1 MNLFT
6 RPAVASALAEAR
18 RSALRGALIGAAIVS
33 IAAPAYLL
41 LPSTQFH
48 FGAHAA
54 TRTGATAIAPDPA
67 ANAQPRRVA
76 DFGPHAASQQ
86 VRSLVS
92 WVAATNDNADKPF
105 VVVDK
110 RSAQL
115 HVFDANARL
124 VDTSPVLLGAARGDD
139 NVAGIGNRPID
150 QIEPAE
156 RTTPAGRF
164 LAQRGRSATGEEV
177 VWVDYDAAV
186 SMHRVRTINP
196 AERRLERLASAA
208 PDDHRIS
215 YGCINVPHAFFDA
228 HIAPI
233 FRATAAPVYVL
244 PEVKPLE
251 QVFGRPAAGLPPHG
265 ESRV

>member
-1 MNLFT
+1 MKLVSKA
-6 RPAVASALAEAR
+6 AVASALADAR
-18 RSALRGALIGAAIVS
+18 QSALRGALIGAVIVGV
-33 IAAPAYLL
+33 AAPIYLL

-54 TRTGATAIAPDPA
+54 ARIGAPTRSIPA
-67 ANAQPRRVA
+67 ANAQPMPAA
-76 DFGPHAASQQ
+76 DFGLHAASQQ
-86 VRSLVS
+86 VRSLAN

-105 VVVDK
+105 VIVDK
-110 RSAQL
+110 RGAQL
-115 HVFDANARL
+115 HVFDAHARL
-124 VDTSPVLLGAARGDD
+124 VDSSPVLLGAARGDD
-139 NVAGIGNRPID
+139 NVAGIGNRPIE
-150 QIEPAE
+150 QIEPGE

-164 LAQRGRSATGEEV
+164 LAQRGRNATGEEV

-233 FRATAAPVYVL
+233 FQASAAPVYVL